1 MIKGS
6 LHNNLQDLDNFV
18 RKMKEKLF
26 LRRDKYPSN
35 SIYTTNDI
43 KEHLIEE
50 ILEMFLIE
58 DPEDIKKISNTLSNS
73 EIDISEAKDVAVM
86 CWALEFS
93 TINDEEQE
101 LIAQSHD

>member
-6 LHNNLQDLDNFV
+6 LHNNLQNLDIFV

-26 LRRDKYPSN
+26 LRKDKHPKDNIS
-35 SIYTTNDI
+35 TTADI
-43 KEHLIEE
+43 KEHLISE
-50 ILEMFLIE
+50 ILELFLIE
-58 DPEDIKKISNTLSNS
+58 NVEDMKIVSNILSNS
-73 EIDISEAKDVAVM
+73 EIDISEAKDVAIM